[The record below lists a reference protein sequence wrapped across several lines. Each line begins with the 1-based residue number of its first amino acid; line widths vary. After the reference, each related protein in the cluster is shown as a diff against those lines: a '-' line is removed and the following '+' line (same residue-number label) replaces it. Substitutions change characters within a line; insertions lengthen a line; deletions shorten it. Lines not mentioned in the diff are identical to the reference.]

1 MPTRTL
7 RRTPAFPLEAGFRAL
22 MDDAE
27 SGVLL
32 LDPDRRVAE
41 ANPAALKLLGVTL
54 ERARAAEVSA
64 LLRTGVAGEDLA
76 RDVFSAARLE
86 REAVLHTPGA
96 GDVPVLL
103 AATRIG
109 RPPWAL
115 VTLHDLTSM
124 RRTQQELRRH
134 ERLATLG
141 QLSAGVAH
149 EIRNP
154 LAGIGTSAQ
163 VLLKRFDPGDD
174 RARFAQV
181 ILDEVARLDRI
192 VTSLLQYARPR
203 QPELKP
209 VKLADCVARVVS
221 MSRANAER
229 QGVTVESE
237 VAPRLAPIY
246 IDADLVHQVLLN
258 VTLNALQA
266 MATGGTLRYE
276 VRIVRGRRPP
286 RGPGRRAD
294 DRRGADRRAD
304 ERRGADERR
313 NGAADRERREPG
325 WLEVQQ
331 VRIIDT
337 GVGIP
342 RGTLAKLFDPFFT
355 TKPAGTGLGL
365 SISQTIMQEHGGAI
379 AVDSKEGRGTTVLL
393 NFPLEKRNGERR
405 QLDASH
411 VEGHAARR

>member
-1 MPTRTL
+1 MATRTL
-7 RRTPAFPLEAGFRAL
+7 RRTTEFPLEAGFRAL

-32 LDPDRRVAE
+32 LDAEHRVAD
-41 ANPAALKLLGVTL
+41 ANPAALKLLGITR
-54 ERARAAEVSA
+54 ERARAAEASA

-76 RDVFSAARLE
+76 RDVFAASRLE

-109 RPPWAL
+109 RPPWVL
-115 VTLHDLTSM
+115 VSLRDLTSM
-124 RRTQQELRRH
+124 RRMQQELRRH

-163 VLLKRFDPGDD
+163 VLLKRFDAGDD
-174 RARFAQV
+174 RARFVQV

-203 QPELKP
+203 QPELKA
-209 VKLADCVARVVS
+209 VRLADCVARVVA

-229 QGVTVESE
+229 QGVTLESE
-237 VAPRLAPIY
+237 VAPRLAPVY
-246 IDADLVHQVLLN
+246 VDADLVHQVLLN
-258 VTLNALQA
+258 VSLNALQA
-266 MATGGTLRYE
+266 MPSGGTLRYE
-276 VRIVRGRRPP
+276 VRLVRGRRPP
-286 RGPGRRAD
+286 RGPGRRSD
-294 DRRGADRRAD
+294 DRLEIA
-304 ERRGADERR
+304 ERR
-313 NGAADRERREPG
+313 NGGAAAGGAGPRRTPA
-325 WLEVQQ
+325 WLEIQQ
-331 VRIIDT
+331 VRVIDT

-355 TKPAGTGLGL
+355 TKPSGTGLGL
-365 SISQTIMQEHGGAI
+365 SISQTIMQEHGGSI

-405 QLDASH
+405 QHDEGSI
-411 VEGHAARR
+411 EGHAARRR

>member
-1 MPTRTL
+1 MPTRSPK
-7 RRTPAFPLEAGFRAL
+7 RIAEFPFEAGFRTL
-22 MDDAE
+22 TDDAE
-27 SGVLL
+27 SGVLV
-32 LDPDRRVAE
+32 LDPLRRVAS
-41 ANPAALKLLGVTL
+41 ANPAALKLLGVSAL
-54 ERARAAEVSA
+54 RAHGRPAAE
-64 LLRTGVAGEDLA
+64 LLRTVVAGEDLA
-76 RDVFSAARLE
+76 RDVYAVARLE

-103 AATRIG
+103 VAHRFG
-109 RPPWAL
+109 RPGWVVVNL
-115 VTLHDLTSM
+115 RDLTSM
-124 RRTQQELRRH
+124 RRVQQELRRH

-163 VLLKRFDPGDD
+163 VLLKRFEPHDD
-174 RARFAQV
+174 RARFVQV

-203 QPELKP
+203 QPELQA
-209 VKLADCVARVVS
+209 VRLADCVGRVAGL
-221 MSRANAER
+221 SRESAQR
-229 QGVTVESE
+229 QGVVIESE
-237 VAPRLAPIY
+237 VAPRLAAVY

-266 MATGGTLRYE
+266 MPRGGTLRYE
-276 VRIVRGRRPP
+276 VRHVRRRRPP
-286 RGPGRRAD
+286 RGPGRRSEDGGRD
-294 DRRGADRRAD
+294 DGRRGG
-304 ERRGADERR
+304 ERRVS
-313 NGAADRERREPG
+313 P
-325 WLEVQQ
+325 WILIQQ
-331 VRIIDT
+331 VRVIDT

-355 TKPAGTGLGL
+355 TKASGTGLGL

-405 QLDASH
+405 QLDPDA
-411 VEGHAARR
+411 VEGHSARR